1 MRWQGVSATVAP
13 PLCRP
18 ERATRRRRRFP
29 GYCLP
34 ASRPPHAL
42 TYQYLAIK
50 AASAYTLL
58 ASLPTLRKLEAA
70 GEASDPC
77 HGAPLRAAVDALLT
91 RERCACCRG
100 RR

>member
-70 GEASDPC
+70 RDPANPATVRPL
-77 HGAPLRAAVDALLT
+77 APPRAAADALLT
-91 RERCACCRG
+91 RERCTC
-100 RR
+100 